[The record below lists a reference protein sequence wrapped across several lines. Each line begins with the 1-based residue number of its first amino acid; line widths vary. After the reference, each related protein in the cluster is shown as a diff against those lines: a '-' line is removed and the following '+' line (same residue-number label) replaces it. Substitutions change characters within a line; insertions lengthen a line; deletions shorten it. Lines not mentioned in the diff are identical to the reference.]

1 MITLLATVFVFAVI
15 VLIHEWGHYI
25 TAKWTGMRVDEF
37 AIGFGPKLWSVRKGE
52 TEYSVRVVPLG
63 GFTAIAGMTQED
75 TETAQVPIERAFV
88 SQSAPKRFLVI
99 VAGAVMN
106 FILAIVLM
114 AGIFATQGVT
124 SLSPEPV
131 VGGVVEH
138 SAAAHAGI
146 LPGDRIIAI
155 NGREIAVWT
164 DISPQVEQAGG
175 NVIHVTVERD
185 GVQQELETIPKQT
198 EGRILLGVTPSTTV
212 RQVSAGDAVILG
224 VERCY
229 LTVVQMLQALAGMV
243 TGTTSGAD
251 LAGPVGIAQLAGNV
265 ARTGFTN
272 LLMFTAVLSL
282 NLGLINLLPIPVLDG
297 GRLVQI
303 IWETIRGKRLPD
315 EALYRIQMVGLI
327 FLAAVFILATGND
340 LLRFLR

>member
-1 MITLLATVFVFAVI
+1 MVTLIATVFVFAVI

-37 AIGFGPKLWSVRKGE
+37 AIGFGPKVWSTTRGE
-52 TEYSVRVVPLG
+52 TEYSVRAVPLG

-75 TETAQVPIERAFV
+75 VETNQVPASRAFV
-88 SQSAPKRFLVI
+88 SKSAPRRFLVI
-99 VAGAVMN
+99 VAGAMMN

-124 SLSPEPV
+124 SLSTEPR
-131 VGGVVEH
+131 VGGVVAQ
-138 SAAAHAGI
+138 SAAAQAGI
-146 LPGDRIIAI
+146 VAGDRILAI
-155 NGREIAVWT
+155 DGTPISVWT
-164 DISPQVEQAGG
+164 DISPQVEKAGG
-175 NVIHVTVERD
+175 NVIHITVDRN
-185 GVQQELETIPKQT
+185 GSVRELETIPQSKD
-198 EGRILLGVTPSTTV
+198 GRVLLGITPSTIV
-212 RQVSAGDAVILG
+212 QEVSPIDAILLS

-243 TGTTSGAD
+243 TGETSGAD

-265 ARTGFTN
+265 ARTGFSN

-303 IWETIRGKRLPD
+303 IWEAIRGKRLPD
-315 EALYRIQMVGLI
+315 EALYRIQMVGLV
-327 FLAAVFILATGND
+327 FLAGVFILATGND
-340 LLRFLR
+340 LLRFLK